1 MLWTVTVALAVMFV
15 GGACNSVGADV
26 MSRLIL
32 ASEERVK
39 LCGRQFIRAVIST
52 CGNSWL
58 ERSTKGELVFPF
70 KRTFNE
76 CRDVFLPTDQFHSTP
91 LSDVPKDKWKTW
103 QQGTDPRDDNSAL
116 PVPSSNSLADLLTFY
131 RVANERQQSSSSF
144 PGLER
149 ESTASGEQVEN
160 KHATDRLVA
169 RTMDKSIFVIVT
181 MLCCSRGCTK
191 SDVRRLC

>member
-1 MLWTVTVALAVMFV
+1 MLWTVTVALAVMCV

-32 ASEERVK
+32 ARNYRVK
-39 LCGRQFIRAVIST
+39 LCGREFIRAVIFT
-52 CGNSWL
+52 CGGSRWR
-58 ERSTKGELVFPF
+58 RSTEGEL
-70 KRTFNE
+70 
-76 CRDVFLPTDQFHSTP
+76 DQFHSTP
-91 LSDVPKDKWKTW
+91 LSDVVPEDKWKTW

-131 RVANERQQSSSSF
+131 RVTNERQQSSSSF
-144 PGLER
+144 PGLEQ

-169 RTMDKSIFVIVT
+169 RTVKRDISMGLAG
-181 MLCCSRGCTK
+181 MCCNQGCTK
-191 SDVRRLC
+191 NDIGRLC